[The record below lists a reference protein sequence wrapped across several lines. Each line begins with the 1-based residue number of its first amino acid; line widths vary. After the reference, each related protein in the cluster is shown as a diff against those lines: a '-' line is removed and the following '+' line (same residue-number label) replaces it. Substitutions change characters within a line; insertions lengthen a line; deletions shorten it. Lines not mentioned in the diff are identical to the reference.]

1 MNWSSVKRL
10 AVLACATAL
19 CWNAAFAPAALATEE
34 PATPSISETPS
45 QGTLE
50 GEQVGIENPGS
61 TTDQGTSTDQPAV
74 ESYKETLSACTIG
87 AGQLISFTTIS
98 PSYAG
103 NPATEGYYPG
113 DLTVEITGQIIIEA
127 GGELSIGTLSL
138 GGTERSPVITGT
150 RTEAGLIVVKAG
162 GTLRLNDVTF
172 DTDGTGPLIIQE
184 PGGSVELQ
192 MTQVEEGMVQWSSP
206 LVDNLYVG
214 PDDIWLE
221 ASTPLTP
228 EMLPTT
234 LEVDVQ
240 YRGESTTRQVSL
252 SWDVEDYQ
260 GETQGQLVLTGTFL
274 DEENAPLLSMLPLE
288 LTVHWY
294 TPETI
299 VVTQAVWKGDTV
311 PSVQLT
317 VEELPEWAEVWGEI
331 SQDNGTTW
339 TRLDNEDS
347 FFIVNGEPEGYVCV
361 FVLPDDTPRLFRIA
375 AEDTWEQR
383 FWKSESFA
391 LSPEDTEDSGGNR
404 GGSTTP
410 DTPDREPQPT
420 QQPSPSPSPQ
430 PEGTQP
436 TESPQA
442 GSEPPYQQPPQAG
455 GLANLP
461 ETAAQT
467 GDLNLPVQPEA
478 PETEEEQTAEENAV
492 QKTET
497 AEEPVLE
504 ETATLAE
511 EPAEKTAAV
520 PGVQL
525 LLGVAGVGVCV
536 LAGLGAGKLLA
547 KKKS

>member
-1 MNWSSVKRL
+1 
-10 AVLACATAL
+10 
-19 CWNAAFAPAALATEE
+19 
-34 PATPSISETPS
+34 
-45 QGTLE
+45 
-50 GEQVGIENPGS
+50 
-61 TTDQGTSTDQPAV
+61 
-74 ESYKETLSACTIG
+74 
-87 AGQLISFTTIS
+87 
-98 PSYAG
+98 
-103 NPATEGYYPG
+103 
-113 DLTVEITGQIIIEA
+113 
-127 GGELSIGTLSL
+127 
-138 GGTERSPVITGT
+138 
-150 RTEAGLIVVKAG
+150 
-162 GTLRLNDVTF
+162 
-172 DTDGTGPLIIQE
+172 
-184 PGGSVELQ
+184 
-192 MTQVEEGMVQWSSP
+192 
-206 LVDNLYVG
+206 
-214 PDDIWLE
+214 
-221 ASTPLTP
+221 
-228 EMLPTT
+228 
-234 LEVDVQ
+234 
-240 YRGESTTRQVSL
+240 
-252 SWDVEDYQ
+252 
-260 GETQGQLVLTGTFL
+260 
-274 DEENAPLLSMLPLE
+274 MLPLE

-331 SQDNGTTW
+331 SQDNGATW
-339 TRLDNEDS
+339 TRLDDEDS

-420 QQPSPSPSPQ
+420 QRPSQQPSPTPGVEASPKPEEPSQEDPPEEVGSVQTSSSTPSPSPSPQ

-436 TESPQA
+436 TASPQA